1 MSMPSPWT
9 APVRRALTLS
19 LLMLILAFGPSS
31 VGAWPGGIGF
41 DQDGKGDVALAGCT
55 CHNVDPSGSVT
66 VILDGVP
73 SVYIAGE
80 SYDMTIQIIGGA
92 EYHEGGTEY
101 SAGFSMR
108 VSEGALGAGEGSE
121 DHVMAA
127 PENFNGPASDDTQS
141 LTHTDAGGNLES
153 RSWNIVWT
161 APDTESG
168 PATIW
173 LVGNSVNG
181 DGQPGPQDMWNRLSA
196 VIIEGTDDSNRRA
209 VFSGDGNIEPPAPP
223 SDGHGDLHHMGAKFR
238 AHWLGLLGFGA
249 VIVVLI
255 FCGFFLRYGFSR
267 HYEGRSNLLRL
278 RIKHLRRGDQL

>member
-9 APVRRALTLS
+9 APVRRALTLT
-19 LLMLILAFGPSS
+19 LLLLILAFGPSS

-108 VSEGALGAGEGSE
+108 VSEGALSAGEG
-121 DHVMAA
+121 
-127 PENFNGPASDDTQS
+127 
-141 LTHTDAGGNLES
+141 
-153 RSWNIVWT
+153 
-161 APDTESG
+161 
-168 PATIW
+168 
-173 LVGNSVNG
+173 
-181 DGQPGPQDMWNRLSA
+181 
-196 VIIEGTDDSNRRA
+196 
-209 VFSGDGNIEPPAPP
+209 
-223 SDGHGDLHHMGAKFR
+223 
-238 AHWLGLLGFGA
+238 
-249 VIVVLI
+249 
-255 FCGFFLRYGFSR
+255 
-267 HYEGRSNLLRL
+267 
-278 RIKHLRRGDQL
+278 